1 MVEYTKDEIVGKSI
15 LRRFRELYDWV
26 NGKVGTI
33 EKDVSDAV
41 KQAEEASV
49 EAVQA
54 SADAQEAATKAN
66 AASTKVDTF
75 DGRLTALDTEVGTL
89 STDLGDTEV
98 DVANAQAD
106 ILKRVTIAQGTE
118 NAGKVLGIGADGN
131 VTPVEGGGGGATYT
145 AGDAIEIDA
154 ENKVNVKYGTGLQ
167 LNATTNTLEVD
178 SSGMKW
184 TTITLEEYLAL
195 SDDSIVRITGSADV
209 ATATTTTQYYYSGSS
224 GIGYSLTYGR
234 FTSSDVAFNNKSFSI
249 LGCKNTFVNGIT
261 VKIGYFTTSYS
272 VMNYSIEKLFV
283 SSKGNNYYTIFIGGI
298 GGDMRDPS
306 TSSQSSSLYLN
317 KGNAFIKTATIDKI
331 EVLR

>member
-178 SSGMKW
+178 SS
-184 TTITLEEYLAL
+184 A
-195 SDDSIVRITGSADV
+195 SDGDWVEVTD
-209 ATATTTTQYYYSGSS
+209 
-224 GIGYSLTYGR
+224 L
-234 FTSSDVAFNNKSFSI
+234 K
-249 LGCKNTFVNGIT
+249 T
-261 VKIGYFTTSYS
+261 VIDA
-272 VMNYSIEKLFV
+272 IWEDA
-283 SSKGNNYYTIFIGGI
+283 GGH
-298 GGDMRDPS
+298 
-306 TSSQSSSLYLN
+306 
-317 KGNAFIKTATIDKI
+317 
-331 EVLR
+331 